1 MGGHALRPLI
11 ATGTV
16 GYVPVRYGSLPP
28 LLAGPMR
35 PDVVLVAAR
44 PSSRGLV
51 LGTEVSWLG
60 PAIHNARK
68 ILVEVNHS
76 LPDATRGPVLPA
88 DRVTVVSEH
97 DEPPLELPSREPSP
111 SIARIGEIVAG
122 LLPDGCTLQ
131 FAPGAVGTAVL
142 DRLERPVA
150 IDSGV
155 VTDDLV
161 DLDARGLL
169 RGTPLAAYATGS
181 AKVYDWANG
190 RAMLDGVETTHD
202 SSRLAR
208 HDAFVAVNTALQMD
222 LAGQVNVEAVD
233 GDRIAGIGGHAD
245 YALGASRCPGGLS
258 IIAMASTSRGRST
271 LVERLDAPTTTPR
284 SDIDLVVT
292 EHGCA
297 DLRGLD
303 DSARAVALRVL
314 FPDFESATPLESA

>member
-1 MGGHALRPLI
+1 
-11 ATGTV
+11 
-16 GYVPVRYGSLPP
+16 
-28 LLAGPMR
+28 
-35 PDVVLVAAR
+35 
-44 PSSRGLV
+44 
-51 LGTEVSWLG
+51 
-60 PAIHNARK
+60 
-68 ILVEVNHS
+68 
-76 LPDATRGPVLPA
+76 
-88 DRVTVVSEH
+88 
-97 DEPPLELPSREPSP
+97 
-111 SIARIGEIVAG
+111 
-122 LLPDGCTLQ
+122 
-131 FAPGAVGTAVL
+131 
-142 DRLERPVA
+142 
-150 IDSGV
+150 
-155 VTDDLV
+155 
-161 DLDARGLL
+161 
-169 RGTPLAAYATGS
+169 
-181 AKVYDWANG
+181 
-190 RAMLDGVETTHD
+190 MLDGVETTHD
-202 SSRLAR
+202 ASRLAR